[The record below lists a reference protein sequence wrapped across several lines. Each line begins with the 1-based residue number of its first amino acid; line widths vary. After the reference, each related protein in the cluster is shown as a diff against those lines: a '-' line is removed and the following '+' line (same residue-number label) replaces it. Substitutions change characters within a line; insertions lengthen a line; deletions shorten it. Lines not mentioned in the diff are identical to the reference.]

1 MNKIINTTGN
11 SIYYTIIK
19 NKLTIEFQTK
29 TEKGNNIADIV
40 KKIFHKHHLKNEFLN
55 LMFQIKVL
63 EI

>member
-11 SIYYTIIK
+11 SITLLLK

-40 KKIFHKHHLKNEFLN
+40 KKI
-55 LMFQIKVL
+55 IP
-63 EI
+63 

>member
-11 SIYYTIIK
+11 SITLLLK

-29 TEKGNNIADIV
+29 TEKVNNIADIV